1 MMCMYVSISNINY
14 VLLCNNFLTMQN
26 GYQPIHIAINYGQ
39 LEFYYFL
46 VQKYSID
53 LNIANLVNFTLI
65 HVHMQL

>member
-65 HVHMQL
+65 YVHMQL

>member
-1 MMCMYVSISNINY
+1 
-14 VLLCNNFLTMQN
+14 MQD

-53 LNIANLVNFTLI
+53 LNIATSVKFTHTCM
-65 HVHMQL
+65 HV